1 MAGNVSAWVEGRE
14 GGEEVGER
22 EGGWW
27 EGGER
32 DRWKGEPIGL
42 VGFGQPMPIFK
53 GEGIGKITLK
63 VSFFTNMAYNKE
75 VSVIKKRVTN
85 N

>member
-14 GGEEVGER
+14 GGEGEGER

-53 GEGIGKITLK
+53 RRRHWVNYVKGFI
-63 VSFFTNMAYNKE
+63 FY
-75 VSVIKKRVTN
+75 
-85 N
+85 